1 MRAATKLT
9 PRVPTVT
16 RYVILVAPQQGGTH
30 DQVWIDL
37 LVSWLPFLFL
47 ILVLIGTARMF
58 QRRSRAPS
66 GRTIAELCELQLE
79 EMKRHTTALER
90 IAQAL
95 ENRGRA

>member
-1 MRAATKLT
+1 M
-9 PRVPTVT
+9 
-16 RYVILVAPQQGGTH
+16 

-37 LVSWLPFLFL
+37 IVSWLPFLLL
-47 ILVLIGTARMF
+47 IGVLIAAARMV

-66 GRTIAELCELQLE
+66 GRTTAELYELQLE

-95 ENRGRA
+95 ESRRHA